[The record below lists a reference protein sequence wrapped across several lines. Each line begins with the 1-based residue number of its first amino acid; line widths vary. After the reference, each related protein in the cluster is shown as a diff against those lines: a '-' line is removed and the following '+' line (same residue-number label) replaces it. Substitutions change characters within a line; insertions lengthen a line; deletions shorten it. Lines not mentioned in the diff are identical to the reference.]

1 MEPIHAADR
10 LATKN
15 PQEAII
21 TEIQRDFNLTR
32 IFARAHFEQMERY
45 FREHTALD
53 LTHGQI
59 AYEAVAAEEPAGK
72 PLRDCRRIMLRLTL
86 VEPEEL
92 EILRS
97 RGLAAVRQARLLRMA
112 NEAHTQGALLTVEDL
127 AFLTTCSVA
136 TVKRDLAALRQAEVM
151 VPTRGNV
158 KDIGPGV
165 SHKTQ
170 IVQLYLRGYQF
181 TEIQQRTRHSAGSVK
196 RYLRDFSHVID
207 LHLQGLPLEEMRMV
221 TGCSERLIGEY
232 IGLYKA
238 TLRDY
243 PHAPRL
249 QRFLE
254 TSSPPQA
261 RKRGQS

>member
-1 MEPIHAADR
+1 MNTASATDR

-21 TEIQRDFNLTR
+21 AEIQRDFNLTR
-32 IFARAHFEQMERY
+32 IFARAHFDQMERY
-45 FREHTALD
+45 FRAHTALD
-53 LTHGQI
+53 LAHGQI
-59 AYEAVAAEEPAGK
+59 AYEAVASEEPAGK
-72 PLRDCRRIMLRLTL
+72 PLRDCRRVMVKLTL
-86 VEPEEL
+86 VDPEEL
-92 EILRS
+92 ETLRD
-97 RGLAAVRQARLLRMA
+97 RGLATVRQARFLRMTT
-112 NEAHTQGALLTVEDL
+112 EAHEQGALLTVEDL

-136 TVKRDLAALRQAEVM
+136 TVKRDLAALRRAEIM

-207 LHLQGLPLEEMRMV
+207 LHLEGLPLEEIRMV
-221 TGCSERLIGEY
+221 SGCSERLIDEY
-232 IGLYKA
+232 LALYQA

-243 PHAPRL
+243 PDAPRL
-249 QRFLE
+249 QRLLE
-254 TSSPPQA
+254 GFTPSQA
-261 RKRGQS
+261 EKGGLL